1 MLNRFKKPETWENI
15 AIILSIISL
24 WPTIYL
30 SRIKKVDFTMV
41 WVKPY
46 KILLV
51 AIILVLLI
59 VFVRRIGRMST
70 AFHEN
75 RRR

>member
-30 SRIKKVDFTMV
+30 SRIKTVDFKMV

>member
-1 MLNRFKKPETWENI
+1 MQKRFKTTEIWENI

-30 SRIKKVDFTMV
+30 SKIKKVDSETI

-51 AIILVLLI
+51 VILCVLLI
-59 VFVRRIGRMST
+59 IFVRRVSRIST
-70 AFHEN
+70 AFREN

>member
-30 SRIKKVDFTMV
+30 SRIKKVDFKIV